1 MQTTRKIVLT
11 LSAAALGLGV
21 GVVAPSGASAAP
33 AATVRM
39 HDNCEAASFNAVFGD
54 GTCVGN
60 GTTTVDDFLAQ
71 LNANGKAVGWT
82 FRPGVVHVEKG
93 DRIRAVDTGGEPHT
107 FTRVAAF
114 GGGCIDALN
123 QILGLT
129 PVPECSQ
136 SVTVGGKKVPK
147 FAATLV
153 TPGSSRTGVA
163 DHEGVIRFECLIH
176 PWMRT
181 VVHVD

>member
-11 LSAAALGLGV
+11 LSAAAMGLGL

-39 HDNCEAASFNAVFGD
+39 HDDCDAATFNAAFGD

-60 GTTTVDDFLAQ
+60 GTTVLNDFLAQ
-71 LNANGKAVGWT
+71 LQAKGRANGWS
-82 FRPGVVHVEKG
+82 FRPSVLHLDKG
-93 DRIRAVDTGGEPHT
+93 DRIRAVDTGGEAHS

-114 GGGCIDALN
+114 GGGCIDQLN

-129 PVPECSQ
+129 AVPECSQ
-136 SVTVGGKKVPK
+136 FVTVGGKRVPK

-153 TPGSSRTGVA
+153 TPGGSRTGVA
-163 DHEGVIRFECLIH
+163 ADEGTIRFECLIH